1 MQDPARPWHVHLE
14 QAGLPWSHA
23 SLDFLQGSHAA
34 FLKDILQASILSGF
48 AKFVVV
54 HRVGEELAEREIGRQ
69 DPVRRDNIGW
79 ITDRSRIGVN
89 SEWASGRMERSKR
102 FSDVYGTV
110 TRSTHYPF
118 NWAVLYTVYSTHVVW
133 SQT

>member
-1 MQDPARPWHVHLE
+1 MQDTARPWHVHLE

-23 SLDFLQGSHAA
+23 SLAFLQGSHAA

-54 HRVGEELAEREIGRQ
+54 HRVGEQLAERETGRE
-69 DPVRRDNIGW
+69 DPVRRGNVGW

-89 SEWASGRMERSKR
+89 SEWARVAWRDQ
-102 FSDVYGTV
+102 SDSPMCTG
-110 TRSTHYPF
+110 P
-118 NWAVLYTVYSTHVVW
+118 
-133 SQT
+133 

>member
-34 FLKDILQASILSGF
+34 FLKDILQASILSGL

-54 HRVGEELAEREIGRQ
+54 HRVGEELAEGETGRE

-79 ITDRSRIGVN
+79 ITDRSRIGVT
-89 SEWASGRMERSKR
+89 SEWAREPWRDQ
-102 FSDVYGTV
+102 SD
-110 TRSTHYPF
+110 SPM
-118 NWAVLYTVYSTHVVW
+118 YTGP
-133 SQT
+133 